1 MGIWTAAQTPKT
13 NGGRGRGKNSNGQ
26 NSHGIK
32 KLRELILE
40 LAVRGKLVPQDPNDE
55 PASVL
60 LEKIAKKKKRLIK
73 EGKVKKQ
80 KPLPAIQEDEKPFE
94 LPQGWAW
101 VRLPEISTYKPGK
114 TPSTKNPIYWSEDA
128 NGIPWVSI
136 SDMEHFGWIN
146 DTNKKVTQEAAD
158 NIFRYEVIPAG
169 TLLMSFKLTVGKI
182 SILKVDAYHNEA
194 IISIEPF
201 KGMCKGY
208 LFKFLPNRAESG
220 KTKKAIKG
228 RTLNS
233 KSLALLLVPVPPVAE
248 QHRIVAKVDE
258 LMALCDR
265 LEQQQTDS
273 NDTHQTLVENLLAPL
288 TQAADQRECAKAW
301 QRIADH
307 FDSLFTTEQSID
319 QLKQTLL
326 QLAIMGKLVPQDP
339 NDQPA
344 GTLLKKIAKE
354 KKRLIKEGKIKKQKP
369 LPEIGEDEKPFE
381 LPERWEWVRFGNV
394 GGILGGGTPNKST
407 SAFWDGEIP
416 WISPKDMKVD
426 YISDSLDKITTE
438 AVEKSSAKII
448 PANSLLIVVRGM
460 ILSHSFPTAINLV
473 PVTINQDMKAVV
485 LNGYERSFI
494 LLMIKGLKNEFVD
507 MVEHSTHGT
516 CKIVSDKLWNKVL
529 AIPPAPEQR
538 RIIAKVDK
546 LMALCDKLKARLNE
560 TQNTQ
565 LQLADAIVEKAVA

>member
-1 MGIWTAAQTPKT
+1 
-13 NGGRGRGKNSNGQ
+13 
-26 NSHGIK
+26 
-32 KLRELILE
+32 
-40 LAVRGKLVPQDPNDE
+40 
-55 PASVL
+55 
-60 LEKIAKKKKRLIK
+60 
-73 EGKVKKQ
+73 
-80 KPLPAIQEDEKPFE
+80 
-94 LPQGWAW
+94 
-101 VRLPEISTYKPGK
+101 
-114 TPSTKNPIYWSEDA
+114 
-128 NGIPWVSI
+128 
-136 SDMEHFGWIN
+136 
-146 DTNKKVTQEAAD
+146 
-158 NIFRYEVIPAG
+158 
-169 TLLMSFKLTVGKI
+169 
-182 SILKVDAYHNEA
+182 
-194 IISIEPF
+194 
-201 KGMCKGY
+201 
-208 LFKFLPNRAESG
+208 
-220 KTKKAIKG
+220 
-228 RTLNS
+228 
-233 KSLALLLVPVPPVAE
+233 LLVPVPPVAE